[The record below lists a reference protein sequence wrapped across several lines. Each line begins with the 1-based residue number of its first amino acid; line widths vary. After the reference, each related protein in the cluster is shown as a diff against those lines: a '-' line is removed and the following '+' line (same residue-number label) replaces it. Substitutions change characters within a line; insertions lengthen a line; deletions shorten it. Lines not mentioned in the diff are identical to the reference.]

1 MRILLWTTQT
11 KANLV
16 QPLDSAAMSS
26 RARWRRCSTWRSQS
40 WSMNTLRRRKGTP
53 PFQKDRRD
61 RQSSLELQSRIT
73 PSLYSFCRLG
83 HVFSPLT
90 QVWRVRVQGGGDLP
104 LLGEQQQRQGAG
116 HPQQQGVWAG
126 DTPGDLLVSVWWW
139 NVLCVDIITDP
150 SVFRVTSTLR
160 CNRDCSCEQKYK
172 WHRLLSYDPNNDCAG
187 IFMDWFLFPS
197 CCVCRSIIHLTY

>member
-16 QPLDSAAMSS
+16 QPLDSAAMFS
-26 RARWRRCSTWRSQS
+26 RARWRRCSTWSSRS
-40 WSMNTLRRRKGTP
+40 WRKTLRRRKGTQ

-61 RQSSLELQSRIT
+61 RQSSLELRNRIT

-83 HVFSPLT
+83 HVFWPLT

-126 DTPGDLLVSVWWW
+126 DTPGDLRVRDSQQCSSSV
-139 NVLCVDIITDP
+139 IT
-150 SVFRVTSTLR
+150 FILQTK
-160 CNRDCSCEQKYK
+160 E
-172 WHRLLSYDPNNDCAG
+172 HGALL
-187 IFMDWFLFPS
+187 
-197 CCVCRSIIHLTY
+197 